1 MTAAG
6 ERQVLVIWR
15 PTWEPVTEDLKK
27 GAVWDQWMQE
37 EAASKA
43 KDAPVLS
50 KAAAAAEKAEKIDTS
65 ASEGVGSGEDD
76 GSGADDGEDDGDKGD
91 GDGKQKKAGWEKVN
105 AYAAAV
111 TARHVRKFQSTGSV
125 KLDVVASKVA
135 PKVTL
140 IMTPVKRGRG
150 RPPKN
155 PVSTIKK

>member
-27 GAVWDQWMQE
+27 GAVWDQWVQE

-43 KDAPVLS
+43 KDVPVLA

-65 ASEGVGSGEDD
+65 ASEGAGSGEDD
-76 GSGADDGEDDGDKGD
+76 GCVADDGEDDGDKGD
-91 GDGKQKKAGWEKVN
+91 GDDKQIKAGWEKVN
-105 AYAAAV
+105 AYAAAS
-111 TARHVRKFQSTGSV
+111 TARHVKKFQSTGSA
-125 KLDVVASKVA
+125 KLEVVTSKVA
-135 PKVTL
+135 PKVTVT
-140 IMTPVKRGRG
+140 MTPVKRGRG

-155 PVSTIKK
+155 TGTTKK